1 MDNKNKN
8 KEIHEKS
15 KITIENNVLK
25 FEDTVIQLS
34 NISRVHVAPIPKD
47 HLANAVLAGILFGL
61 FGLWCFTVNAWI
73 GTVTLGLD
81 GVFLYYIYIQ
91 YQGTGKYLILEL
103 NSGNIILFS
112 CYNMNFLSKAL
123 EQITEAFNG
132 NRDRFF
138 INFGN
143 CQIGDNN
150 AINARENR

>member
-1 MDNKNKN
+1 MENKNKN
-8 KEIHEKS
+8 NKEIHDKS
-15 KITIENNVLK
+15 KILIENNVLK
-25 FEDTVIQLS
+25 FEDTVVQLS

-47 HLANAVLAGILFGL
+47 NLAGAAAIGL
-61 FGLWCFTVNAWI
+61 FLGLMGLWCFTMNVWAGI
-73 GTVTLGLD
+73 IAVGLA
-81 GVFLYYIYIQ
+81 GAFLDYIYTQ
-91 YQGTGKYLILEL
+91 YQQTGKYLILEL

-112 CYNMNFLSKAL
+112 CYNMTFLGQAL

-150 AINARENR
+150 AINK